1 MKVRIILEQVMQ
13 EKNLTSRQL
22 QILSGVPSST
32 ISDICNGAMP
42 KLITLVKIARGL
54 NMDINELFIIE

>member
-32 ISDICNGAMP
+32 ISDICNGSMP

>member
-1 MKVRIILEQVMQ
+1 MQ

-32 ISDICNGAMP
+32 ISDICNGSMP